1 MESLTVI
8 KTKTLVLASVTWPG
22 VDMHYTS
29 MAALFP
35 ATGKTEEKV
44 TWALVFFTCASR
56 SIKPVSLHV
65 AGEFCNDLLA

>member
-44 TWALVFFTCASR
+44 T
-56 SIKPVSLHV
+56 
-65 AGEFCNDLLA
+65 